1 MLSSK
6 AGGYMNGGYLLV
18 DGGRAMVRILATNP
32 DTGKML
38 ILAKSASINDGIH
51 MPEDTYVW

>member
-18 DGGRAMVRILATNP
+18 DGGRAMVRLLPSNLAVI
-32 DTGKML
+32 GC
-38 ILAKSASINDGIH
+38 
-51 MPEDTYVW
+51 